1 MSEIICLE
9 CGDRNNNAVQF
20 CNSCGAYLEWE
31 DHPGQGQ
38 PAPAAPS
45 AATSAAAP
53 NLHHTPSA
61 ATYSSPT
68 AAPEPSRVPAPA
80 ALQPPISRSTPP
92 ARGAAMPVAAPVL
105 VPTGG
110 RSTAARATGSGH
122 QVVPG
127 RANRSVG
134 DLGADQ
140 PSIATDESL
149 PARCSRCSTAN
160 SPGLRFCCKCGLSL
174 QSEVESPAAV
184 GQPSTLQQTPW
195 WQRGFRRG
203 AADQNIG
210 NGIGRRAARAAYR
223 RSLPLTYRL
232 RRWIFALVVVGL
244 LGGGLVFLGQ
254 NPWSWL
260 ADRWNDLRGNLVQVA
275 QVQAVVEP
283 AAAEFPDFPA
293 SLVVDQLANTAWV
306 STWTAPIDQ
315 TSPANCLPPSATATA
330 TDQGTILLLLP
341 ASTDIRA
348 IIISAGL
355 AEQDPSR
362 PHQWR
367 PKMLQLTFTDGQCQT
382 LELVDAPGP
391 QQFEIENTTTTAVR
405 VRVLDAYPA
414 SGTDGRDLV
423 AISELQV
430 LARPGS

>member
-9 CGDRNNNAVQF
+9 CGDRNNNAVHF

-31 DHPGQGQ
+31 DQPGQGQ
-38 PAPAAPS
+38 PAPAGPS
-45 AATSAAAP
+45 TSVRAAAP
-53 NLHHTPSA
+53 NLHHTSAA

-68 AAPEPSRVPAPA
+68 AAPVPGPVPAPA
-80 ALQPPISRSTPP
+80 AQQPPISRSTPP
-92 ARGAAMPVAAPVL
+92 GRSAALPAALPAL
-105 VPTGG
+105 VPAGG
-110 RSTAARATGSGH
+110 RATAGPAPGPGQ

-127 RANRSVG
+127 RADRSVG
-134 DLGADQ
+134 DLSAAE
-140 PSIATDESL
+140 PSIGAGESV
-149 PARCSRCSTAN
+149 PARCSRCGTAN
-160 SPGLRFCCKCGLSL
+160 GPGLRFCCKCGLSR
-174 QSEVESPAAV
+174 QAEFDAPAAAE
-184 GQPSTLQQTPW
+184 QPSTRPKKPW
-195 WQRGFRRG
+195 WQRWFRRG
-203 AADQNIG
+203 TADQTIG

-223 RSLPLTYRL
+223 RSLPLAFRL
-232 RRWIFALVVVGL
+232 RRWVLALVVVGL

-260 ADRWNDLRGNLVQVA
+260 ADRWNDVRGNLVQVA

-348 IIISAGL
+348 IVISAGL

-367 PKMLQLTFTDGQCQT
+367 PKKLQLTFTDGQCQT
-382 LELVDAPGP
+382 LEIADAPGP
-391 QQFEIENTTTTAVR
+391 QQFEVEKTTTTAVR

-414 SGTDGRDLV
+414 TGTDGRDLV
-423 AISELQV
+423 AISELQL
-430 LARPGS
+430 LARPGG